1 MQKRSYATIVYCLLF
16 LASNATTGCVTIS
29 GVDSASVEILQDAVH
44 LRVAFN
50 DHDREYI
57 QNYYHGYKKKYK
69 KKYKKHMPPGLAKKG
84 KLTPG
89 HQKRLEKHGTL
100 PPGLTR
106 YYLPYDLEEKLSVLP
121 RGFVRVRVGGDIVL
135 MDEDT
140 HVAVDIIYG
149 VD

>member
-1 MQKRSYATIVYCLLF
+1 MKIKNYLLIAYCFLF
-16 LASNATTGCVTIS
+16 LVANTLTGCVTSAGIDS
-29 GVDSASVEILQDAVH
+29 GSIEIHQDDVH

-57 QNYYHGYKKKYK
+57 QNYYHRFKKKHK

-84 KLTPG
+84 KLPPG
-89 HQKRLEKHGTL
+89 HQKRLEKHGAL

-106 YYLPYDLEEKLSVLP
+106 YYLPMELEGRLSPLP
-121 RGFVRVRVGGDIVL
+121 RGYARVRVGGDIVL
-135 MDEDT
+135 LDEAT
-140 HVAVDIIYG
+140 QIAVDIIFG